1 MPANDR
7 RWDPSEPGFVMS
19 VLRTLLLLSALTM
32 LSAFLISS
40 KWGIGVVSGVI
51 IAAGLYLTAMLA
63 GRSFQRSRNFVKIM
77 SWLLLPQFFLW
88 IGMAWLLAGAKV
100 HPLGF
105 VIGVTNLPVAVLLTL
120 AWYMIRKRIG

>member
-19 VLRTLLLLSALTM
+19 VLWTLLLLCALTI
-32 LSAFLISS
+32 LTAFLISL

-51 IAAGLYLTAMLA
+51 IAVGLYLIAMLA

-88 IGMAWLLAGAKV
+88 IGMAWLLAEAKV

-105 VIGVTNLPVAVLLTL
+105 VVGVTNLPLAVLLTL
-120 AWYMIRKRIG
+120 AWYLIRKRIG